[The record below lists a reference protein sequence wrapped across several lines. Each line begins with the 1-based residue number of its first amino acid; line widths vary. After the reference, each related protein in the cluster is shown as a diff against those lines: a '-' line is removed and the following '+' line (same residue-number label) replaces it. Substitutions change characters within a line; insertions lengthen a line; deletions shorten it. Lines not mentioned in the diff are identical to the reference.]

1 MVTQSPRTAAKKNIL
16 RAQAAWKRMS
26 RRQRALAQPQGR
38 GRNKPGTTGKGA
50 FYRIEIR
57 PAAGF
62 TSFRTQDVGKKG
74 GIERIAGRRPSGSWA
89 TAVWLIS
96 KKNAHMTPSGRLVI
110 DTAKERASL
119 KKAIRGRISHV
130 KGDIFSAHPARD
142 IPEREKPTRKMRL
155 AQMRNIKKAQ
165 AATRK

>member
-1 MVTQSPRTAAKKNIL
+1 
-16 RAQAAWKRMS
+16 MS
-26 RRQRALAQPQGR
+26 SRQRALAQPQGR
-38 GRNKPGTTGKGA
+38 ERKKPGTAGRGA

-57 PAAGF
+57 PKAGF

-74 GIERIAGRRPSGSWA
+74 GLERIAGRRPSGRRPSGSWA
-89 TAVWLIS
+89 TAVWLVS

-130 KGDIFSAHPARD
+130 KEDIFSAHPARN